1 MNEHWLLRADNTLQ
15 RLYWHGPHRGI
26 GVVVGYLRLKF
37 WKGMNHHS
45 DSLRNL
51 SEVDQYRSL
60 SDGYLFVAIAACKA
74 LVDDSSQVTY
84 SRCSACY
91 YNARHSVELFLK
103 ALILKKK
110 GSIDEKD
117 ANHHIEKL
125 RDEAYGLY
133 PFLADIWDVP
143 FCTQILG
150 CDNTEKAQ
158 KKFFKDY
165 PLDQV
170 LRYPANKSGK
180 VWSGYMKIE
189 PNELSQSLKD
199 IRSKMNQVSTRV
211 FG

>member
-1 MNEHWLLRADNTLQ
+1 MNEHWLLRADNKLQ
-15 RLYWHGPHRGI
+15 RLYWGGSHRGV
-26 GVVVGYLRLKF
+26 GSGVGYLGLKF

-60 SDGYLFVAIAACKA
+60 SDGFLFAAIAACKA

-103 ALILKKK
+103 ALIIKNQGLL
-110 GSIDEKD
+110 DDDD
-117 ANHHIEKL
+117 ATHHIEKL
-125 RDEAYGLY
+125 RDKAYELY
-133 PFLADIWDVP
+133 PELAAIWDVP
-143 FCTQILG
+143 FCTKFIG
-150 CDNTEKAQ
+150 FNNIKEAKNR
-158 KKFFKDY
+158 FFKDY

-199 IRSKMNQVSTRV
+199 IRSKMNEVSTRV